1 MCSSHELRSLRRNN
15 RQNRTYDFY
24 SSTSLEDVFIVGV
37 GFGCRQETAGVG
49 RLLPSGLPTWRG
61 SVIEGGNCDN
71 RVAQQSVAV
80 PIIG

>member
-1 MCSSHELRSLRRNN
+1 MRSSHELGSLRRSN
-15 RQNRTYDFY
+15 RQNRAYDFC

-37 GFGCRQETAGVG
+37 GFGCRHETAGMG
-49 RLLPSGLPTWRG
+49 RLLPSGLPTGRE
-61 SVIEGGNCDN
+61 SVIEGGNRDN